1 MVLLGFTEFHWIFNS
16 FFSVLPSFYWV
27 LLGFTGF
34 HWVLLGFTQYH
45 WVFQCFSLGFTW
57 FSAILLVFTGFDEFF
72 FTWMYWVSAG
82 FTGFYWIFIGSNQV
96 KLGFPGFD
104 RTVQGFLF
112 KSWSDFSLTSVHPLK
127 KKKISAV
134 GRRELGEKKEK
145 KKRRK
150 EKEKMKKK
158 KKGITSRATS
168 HLPSVLSLL
177 LNSHVL
183 PRFTWF
189 YWFFS

>member
-1 MVLLGFTEFHWIFNS
+1 
-16 FFSVLPSFYWV
+16 
-27 LLGFTGF
+27 
-34 HWVLLGFTQYH
+34 
-45 WVFQCFSLGFTW
+45 
-57 FSAILLVFTGFDEFF
+57 
-72 FTWMYWVSAG
+72 MYWVSAG

-150 EKEKMKKK
+150 EKKKKRKKEEKKKRKKEKKK
-158 KKGITSRATS
+158 KKKKKEKKKKKMKKRKKKK
-168 HLPSVLSLL
+168 
-177 LNSHVL
+177 
-183 PRFTWF
+183 
-189 YWFFS
+189 